1 MVPEVSDILVGEMR
15 RSGFVLVGRLLVLL
29 FLLGGPSAAIAQQGG
44 KKGKSELTEMEQL
57 ANTALF
63 VDAVKERLNENY
75 DLAEEMLHQVIVME
89 PSHDA
94 AHYELAILM
103 VMKGRMQEALQEAE
117 TAASF
122 DPENHWYKVMLG
134 DLYNQSGQFRQAEGY
149 WKELSEKYPD
159 NIDYLNNYAYS
170 LTQQN
175 RFKEALKVYDVMQ
188 SQLGLNEQLCETKKN
203 IWVYLKKP
211 DAAVAE
217 LKPLMEAF
225 PGESKYYIEAA
236 QVFFT
241 FKKEKKGVAY
251 LEAAQR
257 VDSTDEKLQ
266 MTLYDYYAK
275 HKREKEAYACLRRIV
290 GNPAVPIEPKRKVLS
305 GYYLLAQQD
314 TSYNRE
320 INPLLDLLV
329 GAHPQQAESWSLR
342 ADFMI
347 QQHRFNEALSD
358 LENVLALD
366 SSKSIVWE
374 YYITILLQMNRPVEA
389 AKAGERASQLF
400 PTQAIPYFAMAAGAM
415 EEQDYGTVVSHLQ
428 SALKYV
434 SDNPAFVSDI
444 YRMLARAYEAMGSY
458 SKAEEAETKRAE
470 YKRQADMLQKRK
482 K

>member
-1 MVPEVSDILVGEMR
+1 MR
-15 RSGFVLVGRLLVLL
+15 SSGFVSVGLSFFLLV
-29 FLLGGPSAAIAQQGG
+29 FLGGQSAVFAQQGG
-44 KKGKSELTEMEQL
+44 KSGGGELTEREQL

-75 DLAEEMLHQVIVME
+75 DLAEELLHRVIVAE

-103 VMKGRMQEALQEAE
+103 LMKGRMQEALQEAE
-117 TAASF
+117 TAASYN
-122 DPENHWYKVMLG
+122 PENPWYKVMMG
-134 DLYNQSGQFRQAEGY
+134 DLYNQSGQFRQAEEY
-149 WKELSEKYPD
+149 WKELSERYPD

-175 RFKEALKVYDVMQ
+175 RLKEALKVYDAMQ

-217 LKPLMEAF
+217 LKPMMEAF
-225 PGESKYYIEAA
+225 PGEAKYYIEAA

-257 VDSTDEKLQ
+257 IDSTDGKLQ

-275 HKREKEAYACLRRIV
+275 HKREKEAYSCLRRIV
-290 GNPAVPIEPKRKVLS
+290 GNPAVPIEPKQKVLS
-305 GYYLLAQQD
+305 GYYLLAQED
-314 TSYNRE
+314 TSCYRE

-329 GAHPQQAESWSLR
+329 KAHPQQAESWSLR

-347 QQHRFNEALSD
+347 QQQRFTEALSD
-358 LENVLALD
+358 LERVLALD

-389 AKAGERASQLF
+389 AKAGERASELF

-415 EEQDYGTVVSHLQ
+415 EEQDYEAAVANLQ

-434 SDNPAFVSDI
+434 SDNPAFISDI
-444 YRMLARAYEAMGSY
+444 YRMMARAYEAMGSY
-458 SKAEEAETKRAE
+458 SKAEEAEARRAE
-470 YKRQADMLQKRK
+470 YQRQADKNQKLK
-482 K
+482 NPEPPK